1 MSVPLL
7 DLTRQ
12 YAALQAEL
20 ESALLETAR
29 STQYINGPK
38 VEMLEKKMAEYLGIR
53 HAVAVSSGTDALLM
67 ALMALGIGPGDEV
80 ITTPYSFFAT
90 VGAIVRVGARPIF
103 ADIDPHTYTID
114 PQQVLCRI
122 TDRTK
127 AILPVH
133 LFGQCAEMEPILQ
146 AARQRNIPVVED
158 AAQAIGATYHGKY
171 AGTLGTIGCFSFFP
185 SKNLGCM
192 GDGGLVVTDDAD
204 LADRL
209 RCLRNHGAKPKYYH
223 RLVGGN
229 FRLDALQAAVLL
241 VKLPYLEQWTQSRQQ
256 NAAWYTE
263 QFYRLGL
270 APDYLKPPTVAP
282 HRRHVFNQFVIR
294 TPWRDALL
302 EHLRPRGIGC
312 EVYYPR
318 PFHLQEALAFLGG
331 KPGDYPQAEQAALQT
346 LALPVFP
353 ELRPEERQQVLQTI
367 AEFYEQTTCQKYT
380 QQKPIHKRSAA

>member
-7 DLTRQ
+7 DLSRQ

-67 ALMALGIGPGDEV
+67 ALMALGVGPGDEV

-192 GDGGLVVTDDAD
+192 GDGGLVVTDEVD

-256 NAAWYTE
+256 NAAWYAD
-263 QFYRLGL
+263 QFQKHGL
-270 APDYLKPPTVAP
+270 VPQYLKPPTVAP
-282 HRRHVFNQFVIR
+282 DRRHVFNQFMIR
-294 TPWRDALL
+294 TPWRDPLM
-302 EHLRPRGIGC
+302 EHLRKRGIGC

-331 KPGDYPQAEQAALQT
+331 KQGDYPQAEQAAQET
-346 LALPVFP
+346 LALPIFP
-353 ELRPEERQQVLQTI
+353 ELRPEERQEVVQAI
-367 AEFYEQTTCQKYT
+367 KEFYAERT
-380 QQKPIHKRSAA
+380 QNNLPPETARQCRAA